1 MQTIAEAHGASA
13 RQVALA
19 FLTRDPS
26 VFAIPKAS
34 SAEHAAENAAAGK
47 LTLGGDEIAALDKR
61 FPRGPKPRSLP
72 MLTGAAE
79 PRVAIAHIGCLF
91 SGLVDRPICRFLAA
105 SPDSIISAS
114 EFNCDPAICRSRQA
128 GPCSIAF
135 AGEQARR
142 TCRARA
148 RRPAVPRHR
157 ADPGSTVFL
166 GISDVTAK
174 YLSATLPSI
183 EIAWI
188 RFLVFA
194 LIMSPAML
202 PGSPLYAL
210 RTKRPGL
217 QVMRGVALLLSS
229 LFFISGLRFLP
240 IAEASA
246 TGFVSPLFV
255 TALSIL
261 FLGERV
267 GVRRWLATAVGLI
280 GVLIILRPGS
290 SAFHPAAF
298 FPLVSALAW
307 ACTLIM
313 TRMMSGR
320 EHAITTMTYSS
331 IAGVCMLCALV
342 PFVWVAPT
350 WHDILFG
357 ILIGLAST
365 AGQWIVVLAFRYADA
380 SVLAPFSYTQLL
392 WVSILGF
399 LIFGEVPDIWT
410 VVGAAFI
417 VASGLYTAH
426 RERSRRSQLLALRGE
441 PSPNA

>member
-1 MQTIAEAHGASA
+1 MT
-13 RQVALA
+13 
-19 FLTRDPS
+19 P
-26 VFAIPKAS
+26 PP
-34 SAEHAAENAAAGK
+34 AAA
-47 LTLGGDEIAALDKR
+47 ARLD
-61 FPRGPKPRSLP
+61 S
-72 MLTGAAE
+72 
-79 PRVAIAHIGCLF
+79 
-91 SGLVDRPICRFLAA
+91 AA
-105 SPDSIISAS
+105 SPL
-114 EFNCDPAICRSRQA
+114 PAEKKPA
-128 GPCSIAF
+128 
-135 AGEQARR
+135 ARPAP
-142 TCRARA
+142 ARA
-148 RRPAVPRHR
+148 DRPFRGSALIL
-157 ADPGSTVFL
+157 ASTVFL
-166 GISDVTAK
+166 GASDVTAK

-194 LIMSPAML
+194 LIMVPAML
-202 PGSPLYAL
+202 PGSPLFSL
-210 RTKRPGL
+210 RTERPGL
-217 QVMRGVALLLSS
+217 QVMRGIALLSSS

-255 TALSIL
+255 TALSIV

-267 GVRRWLATAVGLI
+267 GMRRWIATALGLI

-298 FPLVSALAW
+298 FPIVSALAW

-331 IAGVCMLCALV
+331 IAGVCILSALV
-342 PFVWVAPT
+342 PLVWVAPS
-350 WHDILFG
+350 WHDVLFG
-357 ILIGLAST
+357 VFIGVAST

-399 LIFGEVPDIWT
+399 VVFGEVPDIWT
-410 VVGAAFI
+410 VTGAVFI
-417 VASGLYTAH
+417 VGSGLYTAH
-426 RERSRRSQLLALRGE
+426 RERVRRSQLLALDGE
-441 PSPNA
+441 LSPNA

>member
-1 MQTIAEAHGASA
+1 
-13 RQVALA
+13 
-19 FLTRDPS
+19 
-26 VFAIPKAS
+26 
-34 SAEHAAENAAAGK
+34 
-47 LTLGGDEIAALDKR
+47 
-61 FPRGPKPRSLP
+61 
-72 MLTGAAE
+72 
-79 PRVAIAHIGCLF
+79 
-91 SGLVDRPICRFLAA
+91 
-105 SPDSIISAS
+105 
-114 EFNCDPAICRSRQA
+114 
-128 GPCSIAF
+128 
-135 AGEQARR
+135 
-142 TCRARA
+142 
-148 RRPAVPRHR
+148 
-157 ADPGSTVFL
+157 VFL
-166 GISDVTAK
+166 GASDVTAK

-194 LIMSPAML
+194 LIMSPAMV

-210 RTKRPGL
+210 QSSRPGL
-217 QVMRGVALLLSS
+217 QLLRGAALVGSS

-246 TGFVSPLFV
+246 TGFVAPLFV
-255 TALSIL
+255 TALSII
-261 FLGERV
+261 FLGEKV
-267 GVRRWLATAVGLI
+267 GMRRWIATAVGLV
-280 GVLIILRPGS
+280 GVIIILRPGTG
-290 SAFHPAAF
+290 AFHPAAF

-313 TRMMSGR
+313 TRMMSGSDR
-320 EHAITTMTYSS
+320 AIPTMTYSAV
-331 IAGVCMLCALV
+331 AGVSILTALV

-357 ILIGLAST
+357 LLIGVAST

-399 LIFGEVPDIWT
+399 LVFGEVPDIWT
-410 VVGAAFI
+410 ITGTAFI

-426 RERSRRSQLLALRGE
+426 RERIRRSQLLAVPGE

>member
-1 MQTIAEAHGASA
+1 MIPAPEFTLTPPPATTA
-13 RQVALA
+13 RLDRAPL
-19 FLTRDPS
+19 S
-26 VFAIPKAS
+26 
-34 SAEHAAENAAAGK
+34 
-47 LTLGGDEIAALDKR
+47 DKR
-61 FPRGPKPRSLP
+61 
-72 MLTGAAE
+72 
-79 PRVAIAHIGCLF
+79 
-91 SGLVDRPICRFLAA
+91 
-105 SPDSIISAS
+105 
-114 EFNCDPAICRSRQA
+114 PAK
-128 GPCSIAF
+128 
-135 AGEQARR
+135 R
-142 TCRARA
+142 TAPARA
-148 RRPAVPRHR
+148 DHPFRGIALIL
-157 ADPGSTVFL
+157 ASTVFL

-194 LIMSPAML
+194 LIMSPAMV
-202 PGSPLYAL
+202 PGSPLFAL
-210 RTKRPGL
+210 QSRRPGL
-217 QVMRGVALLLSS
+217 QLMRGAALLGSS

-246 TGFVSPLFV
+246 TGFVAPLFV
-255 TALSIL
+255 TALSIF
-261 FLGERV
+261 FLGESV
-267 GVRRWLATAVGLI
+267 GLRRWIATAVGLI

-290 SAFHPAAF
+290 GAFHPAAV

-320 EHAITTMTYSS
+320 DRAITTMTYSS
-331 IAGVCMLCALV
+331 IAGVCVLSALV
-342 PFVWVAPT
+342 PFVWVTPS

-357 ILIGLAST
+357 IFIGVAST

-380 SVLAPFSYTQLL
+380 SVLAPFSYSQLL

-399 LIFGEVPDIWT
+399 VIFGEIPDIWT
-410 VVGAAFI
+410 VVGAVFI

-426 RERSRRSQLLALRGE
+426 RERVRHLQLSVQAE